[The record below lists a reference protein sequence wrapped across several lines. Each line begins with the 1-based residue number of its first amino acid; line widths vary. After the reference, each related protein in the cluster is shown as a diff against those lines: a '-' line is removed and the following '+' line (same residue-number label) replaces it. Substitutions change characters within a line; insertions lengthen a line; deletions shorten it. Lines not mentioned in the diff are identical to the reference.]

1 VTGGEY
7 ALITGVVFLAACLQA
22 SSGFGMGML
31 AAPVIAMVDPA
42 LLPATLILLALLV
55 TVLVTVRERQSLDLR
70 GTGWAL
76 LGRVPGSLLGAWL
89 VTALSKEGLAWVVVA
104 VVLGGLVLAGRGW
117 APRPVRVNLIAA
129 GAASGIMGTATAIG
143 GPPMALVWQGH
154 SGPRLRG
161 TMSAFFMVGSLM
173 SILMLWITGAVTE
186 DVLALALWM
195 IPAAV
200 GGYAASRFINR
211 LLNPARLKA
220 LALGASALGSLLLIA
235 QLVLPAG

>member
-1 VTGGEY
+1 MTAGEY
-7 ALITGVVFLAACLQA
+7 AVIAGVVFLAACLQA

-55 TVLVTVRERQSLDLR
+55 TVLVTVRERQNLDLR

-76 LGRVPGSLLGAWL
+76 VGRVPGSFLGAWL

-104 VVLGGLVLAGRGW
+104 VVVTGLVLAGRGW
-117 APRPVRVNLIAA
+117 APRPVRVTLIAA
-129 GAASGIMGTATAIG
+129 GAASGIMGTATSIG

-161 TMSAFFMVGSLM
+161 TMSAFFMVGSTISM
-173 SILMLWITGAVTE
+173 LMLWITGAVT
-186 DVLALALWM
+186 LGMLSLALWM
-195 IPAAV
+195 VPAAV
-200 GGYAASRFINR
+200 GGYAASRVINR
-211 LLNPARLKA
+211 FLNAARLRA
-220 LALGASALGSLLLIA
+220 LALGASALGSVLLIV
-235 QLVLPAG
+235 QLVLPAL

>member
-7 ALITGVVFLAACLQA
+7 AIIAGVIFLAACLQA

-31 AAPVIAMVDPA
+31 AAPVIAIVDPA

-55 TVLVTVRERQSLDLR
+55 TVMVTVRERQSLDLR

-76 LGRVPGSLLGAWL
+76 VGRVPGSFLGAWL
-89 VTALSKEGLAWVVVA
+89 VTALSRDGLAWMVVA
-104 VVLGGLVLAGRGW
+104 VVLSGLVLAGRGW

-129 GAASGIMGTATAIG
+129 GAASGIMGTATSIG

-161 TMSAFFMVGSLM
+161 TMSAFFMVGS
-173 SILMLWITGAVTE
+173 SISLLMLWITGTVTE
-186 DVLALALWM
+186 DILVLALWM
-195 IPAAV
+195 VPAAV
-200 GGYAASRFINR
+200 GGYAASRFVNR
-211 LLNPARLKA
+211 FLNPARLRA
-220 LALGASALGSLLLIA
+220 LALGASAVGSVLLVV
-235 QLVLPAG
+235 QPVLPVG

>member
-1 VTGGEY
+1 VTAGEY
-7 ALITGVVFLAACLQA
+7 AVIAGVIFLAACLQA

-31 AAPVIAMVDPA
+31 AAPVIAIVNPA

-76 LGRVPGSLLGAWL
+76 VGRVPGSFLGAWL
-89 VTALSKEGLAWVVVA
+89 VTALSRQGLAWMVVA
-104 VVLGGLVLAGRGW
+104 VVLTGLVLAGRGW

-129 GAASGIMGTATAIG
+129 GAASGIMGTATSIG

-154 SGPRLRG
+154 HGPRLRG
-161 TMSAFFMVGSLM
+161 TMSAFFMVGS
-173 SILMLWITGAVTE
+173 SISMLMLWIAGAVTE
-186 DVLALALWM
+186 DILLLALWM
-195 IPAAV
+195 VPAAV

-211 LLNPARLKA
+211 FLNPARLKA
-220 LALGASALGSLLLIA
+220 LALGASAVGSVLLIL
-235 QLVLPAG
+235 QLVLP